1 VVNDSEQPMNRP
13 DFTALL
19 ADIREA
25 FAPEPAIYLTDDE
38 AQVADEMMLAA
49 RALYAAYP
57 REEVVERLYDHFS
70 DTAGMAELSE
80 LIRCVAER
88 DAESAFRALS
98 RAVDQ
103 VAKLKVER
111 RQA

>member
-1 VVNDSEQPMNRP
+1 MNRP
-13 DFTALL
+13 DFTTLL
-19 ADIREA
+19 SDIREA
-25 FAPEPAIYLTDDE
+25 FAPEADLYLTDDE
-38 AQVADEMMLAA
+38 AQVAEDFMLAA
-49 RALYAAYP
+49 RGIYAAYP
-57 REEVVERLYDHFS
+57 REEVVERLYDHYS

-88 DAESAFRALS
+88 DAESAFKALS

-111 RQA
+111 RSA